1 MPLSSGQ
8 PQRRGARGMSSEG
21 LTALSRWQSHAVSSG
36 QIPSSHLLVWRDG
49 CVVHDQC
56 VGLRTSATPN
66 APDTIYRFYSMTK
79 PIVSVALMQ
88 LYEQGK
94 FLLTDPVHLYLGA
107 NWKKQNMR
115 VYDSGSHADG
125 YTTVPCRRSITIK
138 DLLTHTS
145 GLSYGFDYLGISNK
159 VDEIYYKEGH
169 TRPCGNIQ
177 FAQRQKLLSSNRGR
191 VRVWLQQRRGRSA
204 CGGPLRLL

>member
-1 MPLSSGQ
+1 
-8 PQRRGARGMSSEG
+8 
-21 LTALSRWQSHAVSSG
+21 
-36 QIPSSHLLVWRDG
+36 
-49 CVVHDQC
+49 
-56 VGLRTSATPN
+56 
-66 APDTIYRFYSMTK
+66 MTK

-159 VDEIYYKEGH
+159 VASEATTWASEA
-169 TRPCGNIQ
+169 TEPPSEAAASASETSSPLLCGN
-177 FAQRQKLLSSNRGR
+177 L
-191 VRVWLQQRRGRSA
+191 W
-204 CGGPLRLL
+204 